1 MSWSRQFICEYSEKF
16 MAMVVDLDN
25 FENAVLV

>member
-1 MSWSRQFICEYSEKF
+1 MNSSVRVSEHSEKF
-16 MAMVVDLDN
+16 MEVVVDLDN